1 MENNTQNSFP
11 MNLIKGEITLW
22 KTYWLFGVLGNIIG
36 SFLIVVFTAMGNTL
50 MFIMVAIVIVYS
62 IITLIGIWNSASNY
76 TGSKIWAILAQVMVV
91 FGFLSTLAQFNE

>member
-36 SFLIVVFTAMGNTL
+36 SFLIVIFTAMGNTV
-50 MFIMVAIVIVYS
+50 MFIMVSIVIVYS
-62 IITLIGIWNSASNY
+62 IITLIGIWNSASKY
-76 TGSKIWAILAQVMVV
+76 TGSKIWAILAKVLVILGIV
-91 FGFLSTLAQFNE
+91 STLAQFND

>member
-1 MENNTQNSFP
+1 
-11 MNLIKGEITLW
+11 
-22 KTYWLFGVLGNIIG
+22 
-36 SFLIVVFTAMGNTL
+36 

-76 TGSKIWAILAQVMVV
+76 TGSKIWAILAKVMVV